1 MVGYSDIP
9 KASSPPQTTAS
20 SVVGADTFN
29 AKSHQD
35 SLGGMVGRLHGE
47 RLMAY
52 VIQGVLIIVMCV
64 IAFYMGIY
72 VW

>member
-1 MVGYSDIP
+1 MCVIP
-9 KASSPPQTTAS
+9 TAPTSPQSTES

-35 SLGGMVGRLHGE
+35 SLGGMARRLHGE

-64 IAFYMGIY
+64 IAFYMGVY